1 MTACRNQTTGLTNG
15 KEVNWAPEVE
25 FSPFHTLSR
34 RQLTFPFCCYISL
47 IYSCHDIESEESD
60 LSGRFKTQGTTASY
74 STGHC
79 ATVNKQHS
87 KCLLALITIQK
98 IEIYL
103 KGKLLPSVIY
113 NKAVTCTCD
122 QWPVTYVQPANA
134 YNFWASSAYHV
145 GIYSEVLLQYLSV
158 KIQMAFFNT
167 FSGMKGIRRP
177 DIQLIPA
184 KNAKEIDQIIIIIHA

>member
-1 MTACRNQTTGLTNG
+1 MTASRNQTTGLTNG
-15 KEVNWAPEVE
+15 KEVNNFWAPEVE

-34 RQLTFPFCCYISL
+34 HQLTFPFCCYISL
-47 IYSCHDIESEESD
+47 IYSCHDMESEESD
-60 LSGRFKTQGTTASY
+60 LSSRYKAQGTTASY

-103 KGKLLPSVIY
+103 KGKLLISVIY

-134 YNFWASSAYHV
+134 YFEQVQHV
-145 GIYSEVLLQYLSV
+145 GIYSDVLLQYLSV
-158 KIQMAFFNT
+158 KFQMAFFNT

-177 DIQLIPA
+177 NIQLIPA
-184 KNAKEIDQIIIIIHA
+184 KSAKEIDQIIIIIHA

>member
-1 MTACRNQTTGLTNG
+1 M
-15 KEVNWAPEVE
+15 
-25 FSPFHTLSR
+25 
-34 RQLTFPFCCYISL
+34 
-47 IYSCHDIESEESD
+47 ESEESD
-60 LSGRFKTQGTTASY
+60 LSGRYKTQGTTANY

-103 KGKLLPSVIY
+103 KGKLLFSVIY

-122 QWPVTYVQPANA
+122 QWPVTCDVCSTGQCL
-134 YNFWASSAYHV
+134 FWASSAYHV

-184 KNAKEIDQIIIIIHA
+184 KSAKEIDQSIIIIHA

>member
-1 MTACRNQTTGLTNG
+1 M
-15 KEVNWAPEVE
+15 
-25 FSPFHTLSR
+25 
-34 RQLTFPFCCYISL
+34 
-47 IYSCHDIESEESD
+47 ESEESD
-60 LSGRFKTQGTTASY
+60 LSGRYKTQGTTASY

-103 KGKLLPSVIY
+103 KGKLLISVIY

-158 KIQMAFFNT
+158 KIQMAFFDT

-184 KNAKEIDQIIIIIHA
+184 KSAKEIDQIIIIIHA